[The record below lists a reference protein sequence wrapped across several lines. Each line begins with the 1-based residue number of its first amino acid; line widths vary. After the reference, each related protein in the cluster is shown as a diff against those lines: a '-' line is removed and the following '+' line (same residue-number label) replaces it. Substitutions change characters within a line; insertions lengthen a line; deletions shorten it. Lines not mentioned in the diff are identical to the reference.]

1 MIVRV
6 LGEGQFRLDDAA
18 FAAVNA
24 IDDRVQSC
32 AEAGDPDG
40 FATAL
45 EELVTEIKRA
55 GTPLPLD
62 EFTGSDAV
70 VPAAGTTLEEARA
83 LLSSEGLIPD

>member
-18 FAAVNA
+18 FASVNA
-24 IDDRVQSC
+24 IDDRVQSA
-32 AEAGDPDG
+32 AEAGDEGG
-40 FATAL
+40 FAAAL

-55 GTPLPLD
+55 GTPLALD
-62 EFTGSDAV
+62 EFTGSDAI